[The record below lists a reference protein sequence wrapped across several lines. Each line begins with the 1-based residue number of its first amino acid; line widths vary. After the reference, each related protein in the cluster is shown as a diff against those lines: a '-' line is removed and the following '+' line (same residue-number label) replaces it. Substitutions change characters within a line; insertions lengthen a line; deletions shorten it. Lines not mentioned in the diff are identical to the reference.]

1 MLRLHFCAYLLLICF
16 SRYAAQQSQSD
27 SSIRRELEPH
37 EFDLATSGKAF
48 LLNEARGASF
58 FMLGELH
65 GENEI
70 PALLRELW
78 PQMWEG
84 GYRYIAAEM
93 SHWAANQLEFGSTDD
108 ALRVRG
114 LWSKQEATFVHPL
127 RGTAQPVL
135 WGCDIDEMQPH
146 LLVRELASANP
157 TDSSLQRM
165 LEITKSGY
173 NRNMAPELLQHMPK
187 SIAIRDRW
195 INDVSLLSNLEA
207 TLEIDRDRLSPDAKF
222 RAQLDRE
229 SLMKKLFL
237 VHYQKN
243 IPFGSESK
251 VMLRF
256 GRNHLHKGFD
266 SRGVSTLGNFV
277 AEFAFAQHRTS
288 FNVAAFGAGGKASL
302 AGETWDADERND
314 DLAFQFLASL
324 ARYPATVFDLRPL
337 RQVLHRIPDE
347 NRSHLQSRLIYW
359 SDSYDAI
366 ICYKTVTP
374 LTQ

>member
-1 MLRLHFCAYLLLICF
+1 
-16 SRYAAQQSQSD
+16 
-27 SSIRRELEPH
+27 
-37 EFDLATSGKAF
+37 
-48 LLNEARGASF
+48 
-58 FMLGELH
+58 
-65 GENEI
+65 
-70 PALLRELW
+70 
-78 PQMWEG
+78 
-84 GYRYIAAEM
+84 
-93 SHWAANQLEFGSTDD
+93 
-108 ALRVRG
+108 
-114 LWSKQEATFVHPL
+114 
-127 RGTAQPVL
+127 
-135 WGCDIDEMQPH
+135 
-146 LLVRELASANP
+146 
-157 TDSSLQRM
+157 M

-324 ARYPATVFDLRPL
+324 GPL
-337 RQVLHRIPDE
+337 SGDRV
-347 NRSHLQSRLIYW
+347 
-359 SDSYDAI
+359 
-366 ICYKTVTP
+366 
-374 LTQ
+374 